1 MAADERRQIRAI
13 VRGLEQVTERIT
25 VKITLDALAN
35 LVQTTPVDIGWA
47 KNNWIPS
54 ATVAVERDLSG
65 VTPNP
70 AAAAAEQALGTA
82 KVLGFKLQ
90 QGRTFIN
97 NNVPYINR
105 LNHGHSQQAPSGFV
119 QRAIVK
125 ALTTDNPGAAA
136 AGVRIVF

>member
-13 VRGLEQVTERIT
+13 VRGLEPVTERIT

-70 AAAAAEQALGTA
+70 SAAAAEQSLGTA
-82 KVLGFKLQ
+82 KVLAFKLQ
-90 QGRTFIN
+90 QGRTLIVTN
-97 NNVPYINR
+97 NSAVHQPA
-105 LNHGHSQQAPSGFV
+105 QP
-119 QRAIVK
+119 RAF
-125 ALTTDNPGAAA
+125 ATGA
-136 AGVRIVF
+136 VRIRTAGYRKGTDHG